1 MTSKEVRDY
10 KWKLVYRLMW
20 WGVFNGGRMTATD
33 KNQVLSKVAD
43 FTLTLL
49 AGMVSGSFLRKL
61 LFRIEFPFLEMAL
74 QRSPFSSRW
83 IKSVFAYSTASVV
96 TYKAVSRI
104 MKEEYLVDL
113 AFEYRPNFD
122 SKLTCK

>member
-1 MTSKEVRDY
+1 
-10 KWKLVYRLMW
+10 MW
-20 WGVFNGGRMTATD
+20 WGVFNGGKMTATD

-83 IKSVFAYSTASVV
+83 IKSVFAYSAASVV
-96 TYKAVSRI
+96 TYNAVSRI

-122 SKLTCK
+122 SKLTCR